1 MHDAI
6 KIMRDKG
13 MTWAEVAKSLKVSVS
28 TAKRRYKEKP
38 QFPVTHDARI
48 YKKVINQRMIMV
60 QLVTN
65 DQIVPAI
72 KKMGLNY
79 PLGKSVRVEQID
91 ERHFRVV

>member
-28 TAKRRYKEKP
+28 TAKRRFKQAPE
-38 QFPVTHDARI
+38 FPVMHDARI

-60 QLVTN
+60 KLDIDDRV
-65 DQIVPAI
+65 VPAI
-72 KKMGLNY
+72 KKMGLNF
-79 PLGKSVRVEQID
+79 PLGQCVRVEQID
-91 ERHFRVV
+91 EKHFRVV